1 MTNRKKKPTQ
11 GKSRKKLSPK
21 TENQSDYIRAIAE
34 SHISIC
40 CGPAGSGKTAVCVG
54 LACEYLLTGKV
65 SKIVVTRPVVES
77 GGGLGY
83 LPGGLDE
90 KIRPYLVPII
100 EEMCAYLGR
109 DGFNSFKD
117 SGAIEICPLELMRGR
132 NFHESFIILDEAQ
145 NATFEQIKMF
155 ITRIGRGSKAVINGD
170 LRQSDLPLRMR
181 GGMDFCMDRL
191 EDLEGVS
198 VCELDDSDIIRH
210 HIISK
215 VLGRLCEEGEYE

>member
-90 KIRPYLVPII
+90 KIRPYLVPI
-100 EEMCAYLGR
+100 
-109 DGFNSFKD
+109 
-117 SGAIEICPLELMRGR
+117 
-132 NFHESFIILDEAQ
+132 
-145 NATFEQIKMF
+145 
-155 ITRIGRGSKAVINGD
+155 
-170 LRQSDLPLRMR
+170 
-181 GGMDFCMDRL
+181 
-191 EDLEGVS
+191 
-198 VCELDDSDIIRH
+198 
-210 HIISK
+210 
-215 VLGRLCEEGEYE
+215 